1 MPIQKQLNPPSYMS
15 SVLLWLTTVS
25 VGSVLTTV
33 TATLFTPGSLDIN
46 AIIRAGI
53 LCTMVAL
60 VFSTPA
66 LFVLPLGIRWALN
79 TSTPSQRM
87 GRLAI
92 LLSSLFGTAAL
103 LVAKFI
109 TDPGL
114 LKSNVLWFAGCYLP
128 VAIAAI
134 YWLYADWIFM
144 KQPQG

>member
-1 MPIQKQLNPPSYMS
+1 MS
-15 SVLLWLTTVS
+15 AVLLWLTTVV

-33 TATLFTPGSLDIN
+33 TATLVILGSLDSS
-46 AIIRAGI
+46 AIIRGGI

-66 LFVLPLGIRWALN
+66 LVVLPLGIRWALT
-79 TSTPSQRM
+79 TSTPSQRI

-92 LLSSLFGTAAL
+92 LVGSLFGIAAL
-103 LVAKFI
+103 LVATFI

-114 LKSNVLWFAGCYLP
+114 LKSGVFWFAGCYIP

-134 YWLYADWIFM
+134 YWIYADWIFI
-144 KQPQG
+144 KQSQD